1 MKLAINGCLNF
12 NPPGPPWWNIDRRRC
27 CRERTQD
34 CLFSSTPPST
44 EVEVGK
50 LWIFFPK
57 VHLEVAKETSLLLC
71 TCRLAHLLCLQTK
84 EIGRGKANKNWLY
97 QDLSIQPKCSNLVFG
112 LCGKI
117 SGRLRNLSGSP
128 RDVVHVEE
136 GIDNEE
142 QVPLRREDKHEFWR
156 GKKQFNSHWW
166 DGAEIDG
173 ERKNTPKFLKII
185 LHFVNYATQ
194 SFMRVFSWWCDG
206 SSP

>member
-1 MKLAINGCLNF
+1 MKLAIDGRLNF
-12 NPPGPPWWNIDRRRC
+12 NPPGPPWWNKDRRRC

-44 EVEVGK
+44 EVGVDK

-71 TCRLAHLLCLQTK
+71 TCRLAYLLCLQPK
-84 EIGRGKANKNWLY
+84 EIGKGKTNKSWLY
-97 QDLSIQPKCSNLVFG
+97 QDLSMQPKCSNLVFG

-156 GKKQFNSHWW
+156 GKKTIQLTLMGWCRDRW
-166 DGAEIDG
+166 GA
-173 ERKNTPKFLKII
+173 
-185 LHFVNYATQ
+185 
-194 SFMRVFSWWCDG
+194 
-206 SSP
+206 